1 MTEEE
6 FEVYCSTDKPF
17 YCVKCLY
24 EKNDPNILNPVLTN
38 SSYDL
43 LSNLP
48 YNSSPND
55 SVNNA
60 PSSFWLSDAYESET
74 KYFDFDQINVLL
86 NGMDNKEF
94 SIIHVNA
101 VSLVKRYDS
110 VHAMLSRLAKVPS
123 IIFVSEA
130 RLSNDKNLLKTQ
142 LLQIELDGYHKPVF
156 KNSQYSAG
164 GVVIYVSE
172 ELIFNERS
180 DNTF

>member
-1 MTEEE
+1 MNENREIGSNYLDHRLVRTINIKHPCVVCSKSCTKVQEAICCNICDEWTHKKCACLTEEE

-24 EKNDPNILNPVLTN
+24 EKNDPNTLNSVLTN
-38 SSYDL
+38 SSCDL

-48 YNSSPND
+48 YNPSLND
-55 SVNNA
+55 SIINA

-110 VHAMLSRLAKVPS
+110 VHAMLARLA
-123 IIFVSEA
+123 
-130 RLSNDKNLLKTQ
+130 
-142 LLQIELDGYHKPVF
+142 
-156 KNSQYSAG
+156 
-164 GVVIYVSE
+164 
-172 ELIFNERS
+172 
-180 DNTF
+180 